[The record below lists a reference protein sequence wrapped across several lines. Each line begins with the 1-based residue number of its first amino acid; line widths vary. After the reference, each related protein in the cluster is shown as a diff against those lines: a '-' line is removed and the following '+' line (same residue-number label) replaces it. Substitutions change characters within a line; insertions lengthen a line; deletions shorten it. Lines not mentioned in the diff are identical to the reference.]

1 MYEKHDANPKTVM
14 KILKF
19 FCTLFLLTL
28 SFGGWSQDSLFQKL
42 YEIPIKARFFTTDK
56 LQQLYI
62 VTSDNTIIKCTPD
75 NYQEQYRFSNNTLGE
90 LDYIDATDPFNL
102 LLYYP
107 DYQVIVTLD
116 RTLNQTGKFSLNEVG
131 VVQARTVG
139 MSNDGNIW
147 VYDEASFQL
156 RKLSRSGEVLF
167 ESQNLSL
174 IFPKKAPQPIQI
186 VARENWVYL
195 NDPAQ
200 GILVFNNFGQYNNMI
215 AFEKIS
221 RFQIVDNLL
230 VFKEKNI
237 LKIYNFKSFLF
248 NKMPLPTGV
257 EENDVIQIQQNRL
270 FVLKADKIEIY
281 SWK

>member
-1 MYEKHDANPKTVM
+1 M
-14 KILKF
+14 KNLQIF
-19 FCTLFLLTL
+19 FTFFLLPL
-28 SFGGWSQDSLFQKL
+28 SFIGWSQDSLFQKI

-62 VTSDNTIIKCTPD
+62 VTFDNTIIKFTSD

-90 LDYIDATDPFNL
+90 LSYLDATDPFNL
-102 LLYYP
+102 LLYYS
-107 DYQVIVTLD
+107 DYQVVVTLD
-116 RTLNQTGKFSLNEVG
+116 RTLNQTGKFSLNEAG
-131 VVQARTVG
+131 IVQARTVG

-186 VARENWVYL
+186 VDRENWVYL

-200 GILVFNNFGQYNNMI
+200 GILIFNNFGQYDHAI
-215 AFEKIS
+215 AIEKVTN
-221 RFQIVDNLL
+221 FQIIDNLL

-237 LKIYNFKSFLF
+237 IKTYNLKSFLF
-248 NKMPLPTGV
+248 NTLPLPNGV
-257 EENDVIQIQQNRL
+257 EETYLIQIQQNHL